1 MLRALEDINFT
12 QGSLKSLFVCVY
24 MCSTGNETRILT
36 LLDSYSNPKLCLQSY
51 ELTLTYSVAIAK
63 LSYWETY
70 R

>member
-12 QGSLKSLFVCVY
+12 QSSLKSLFVCVY

-51 ELTLTYSVAIAK
+51 KLTLTYSVAIAK
-63 LSYWETY
+63 LPYWETY